1 MVKGT
6 AAKSSAI
13 ASREFL
19 DDESVLFN
27 GCDQTA
33 FRCSGSGCRDGDSL
47 TENDRGDFVHGLT
60 EAEGGG
66 VMITR
71 SSYKQVISGSVG
83 GASHVLTHRKITLSG
98 VQSAICR
105 RRQKLASTF
114 CSWRSL
120 V

>member
-71 SSYKQVISGSVG
+71 SSGRSLFPESNLPSVDAG
-83 GASHVLTHRKITLSG
+83 RNWLVPSVAGAVSFDR
-98 VQSAICR
+98 
-105 RRQKLASTF
+105 LASPVAF
-114 CSWRSL
+114 AA
-120 V
+120 